1 MASVHVG
8 NPRAHI
14 LITANGRNAVV
25 FETKSGGLGPL
36 QGDPWPLHKVWVPFS
51 CSTGTI
57 WPSLLQSNNCHHF
70 ARMQSCAAGVMEVL
84 IIGAAGN
91 LNCWCKCDITEG
103 GAEWLIG
110 CIFQL
115 YEYMVLA
122 HVGYGV
128 LTDVRNWYLMRRDNA
143 GCLLISA
150 GFKASDKQPPLLAA
164 LAWLVASAL
173 DSTVWWNS
181 DSGGGDCSTSST

>member
-1 MASVHVG
+1 MASLHVG

-14 LITANGRNAVV
+14 VITVNGRNAVV

-51 CSTGTI
+51 CS
-57 WPSLLQSNNCHHF
+57 WW
-70 ARMQSCAAGVMEVL
+70 SCAAGVMEVL

-103 GAEWLIG
+103 GAERLIG
-110 CIFQL
+110 AFFNCRSTWF
-115 YEYMVLA
+115 Y
-122 HVGYGV
+122 
-128 LTDVRNWYLMRRDNA
+128 VRNWYLMRRDNA

-173 DSTVWWNS
+173 DSTFEF
-181 DSGGGDCSTSST
+181 GGNTKNGEVPLEK